1 MLMPLVVAVQKYIE
15 AGNAFTSVGRRFASE
30 LMHLEG
36 ESWYDH
42 ITQPFHAA
50 VQPCTVHLSMQQL
63 TCTSTCTEHGALSMC
78 YVRFTRL
85 GDLAPA
91 LVRFGEAFDEIQ
103 NYTDVV
109 VRRET
114 RHAR

>member
-1 MLMPLVVAVQKYIE
+1 LFAAVQKYIE

-36 ESWYDH
+36 ESWYAH
-42 ITQPFHAA
+42 LTQPIDAV
-50 VQPCTVHLSMQQL
+50 VQPCRVHISIHSSRLL
-63 TCTSTCTEHGALSMC
+63 TWGLSMC
-78 YVRFTRL
+78 CVRFTRL

-109 VRRET
+109 VRRDT
-114 RHAR
+114 YNAR